1 MGFERVVIVGA
12 GPAGLATARAY
23 REHGGSGTV
32 TLIGEEPLAPYRR
45 PPLSKDFLRGELDAR
60 ELPIERLDWFDARG
74 IALRLGA
81 RVEMIAPR
89 HDGVALA
96 SGEEL
101 SADAIVLATGSEP
114 LRPPI
119 PGAEDERVLTLR
131 RLPDS
136 RAIAAHARAGE
147 HVVVVGTGFV
157 GCELSASLALKG
169 AEVTLIGRERLP
181 QLERLGADAGERI
194 AAWLTRLGV
203 VLKMAASVAAIEQ
216 GQLVELDDG
225 ARIAASLVVLA
236 AGVRPRGE
244 LAGSAGLE
252 TNEGAVV
259 VDQEMRSAADGT
271 VLAVGDLAFA
281 HNASAGR
288 HLRVEH
294 WGDALE
300 HGAVAGGTLAGA
312 TRSWR
317 EVPGF
322 WSSIGARTLKYA
334 AWGDGHEETRLSTAG
349 EDDGSFA
356 VHYLRDG
363 ATVGVLTHE
372 RDDVYEQ
379 GRELILQGEPPR

>member
-1 MGFERVVIVGA
+1 MGFERVLIVGA

-23 REHGGSGTV
+23 REHGGSGAV

-45 PPLSKDFLRGELDAR
+45 PPLTKEFLRGELDAR
-60 ELPIERLDWFDARG
+60 ELPIERLDWFDTQG
-74 IALRLGA
+74 IALRLGT
-81 RVEMIAPR
+81 RVETIAPR

-96 SGEEL
+96 GGEEL
-101 SADAIVLATGSEP
+101 RADAIVLATGSEP

-119 PGAEDERVLTLR
+119 PGAEDERVLTIR

-147 HVVVVGTGFV
+147 HVVVIGTGFI

-169 AEVTLIGRERLP
+169 AEVTLIGQERLP
-181 QLERLGADAGERI
+181 QLERLGADAAERI
-194 AAWLTRLGV
+194 AAWLAELGV
-203 VLKMAASVAAIEQ
+203 ELRMAASVAAIEE
-216 GQLVELDDG
+216 GRLVALEDG
-225 ARIAASLVVLA
+225 SRFAASVVVLA

-244 LAGSAGLE
+244 LAESAGLA
-252 TNEGAVV
+252 THDGAVV
-259 VDQEMRSAADGT
+259 VDEEMRSAGEGT

-294 WGDALE
+294 WGDALG
-300 HGAVAGGTLAGA
+300 HGLVAGGTLAGA
-312 TRSWR
+312 ARGWG

-334 AWGDGHEETRLSTAG
+334 AWGDGHDETRLSTTGDAG
-349 EDDGSFA
+349 GSFA

-363 ATVGVLTHE
+363 ATVGVLTHG